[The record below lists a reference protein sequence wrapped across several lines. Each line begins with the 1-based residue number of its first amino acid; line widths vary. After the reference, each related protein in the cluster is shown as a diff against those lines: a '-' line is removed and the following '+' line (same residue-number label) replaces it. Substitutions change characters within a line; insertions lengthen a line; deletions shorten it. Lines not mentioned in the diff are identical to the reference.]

1 MDSNLEQLNKD
12 CEAGEFGDH
21 PDFLHLDPNILD
33 DNENV
38 TSKSIYRTIEIKS
51 LETLKENTRS
61 LDIYQRK
68 VVDIG
73 VKYSKDL
80 VKSRKN
86 KSKLPSP
93 IYLMVHGGAGAGKST
108 VINIL
113 AQWVQKILQK
123 EGKIAKYS
131 MN

>member
-1 MDSNLEQLNKD
+1 M
-12 CEAGEFGDH
+12 
-21 PDFLHLDPNILD
+21 LDN
-33 DNENV
+33 NENV
-38 TSKSIYRTIEIKS
+38 TSKSIYRTIEIKN

-93 IYLMVHGGAGAGKST
+93 VYLMVHGGAGAGKST

-123 EGKIAKYS
+123 EGKIAKFS

>member
-1 MDSNLEQLNKD
+1 MALSFHIEKTI
-12 CEAGEFGDH
+12 FSFH
-21 PDFLHLDPNILD
+21 FYHST
-33 DNENV
+33 ENSKLV
-38 TSKSIYRTIEIKS
+38 IINYVVDTIDALKSITCRWTLFTYK
-51 LETLKENTRS
+51 LKENTRS

-73 VKYSKDL
+73 VKYSKDV

-93 IYLMVHGGAGAGKST
+93 VYLMVHGGAGAGKST